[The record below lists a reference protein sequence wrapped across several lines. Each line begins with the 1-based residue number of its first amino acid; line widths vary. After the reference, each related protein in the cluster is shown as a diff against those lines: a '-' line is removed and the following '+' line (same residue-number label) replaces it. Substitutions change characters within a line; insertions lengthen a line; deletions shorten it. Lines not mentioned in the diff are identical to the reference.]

1 MEIQYSRSLLFLDC
15 HFHVVRCEEGKVS
28 LLFFPVFPAEIWSA
42 SHEGAEVLRYV
53 YPYRG
58 LHYVTMVFGKTQS
71 YLSEFAV

>member
-1 MEIQYSRSLLFLDC
+1 M
-15 HFHVVRCEEGKVS
+15 
-28 LLFFPVFPAEIWSA
+28 

-71 YLSEFAV
+71 CLSELQYEALNKSNIYECINVIFLCGFVSIKAFLI